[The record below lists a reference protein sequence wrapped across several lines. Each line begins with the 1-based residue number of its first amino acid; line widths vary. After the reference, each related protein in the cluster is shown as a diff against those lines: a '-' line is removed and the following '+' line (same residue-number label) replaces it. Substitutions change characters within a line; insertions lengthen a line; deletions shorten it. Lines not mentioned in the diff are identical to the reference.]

1 MSTLAWPLLLLAF
14 GLLLLIAE
22 VFIPSGGLIGFL
34 ALFCLGLSLWRA
46 FQESFDLGLK
56 FLLADGVL
64 LPLAIA
70 LAIHLWPRMPL
81 AKRVFLPRPSPEEI
95 EVSHSSQR
103 LDHLVGQLG
112 RALTPLRP
120 SGLVDFD
127 GRRLDALA
135 EEGLIPAGALI
146 RAVRVRGAELIVR
159 LAPDPPLE
167 ELVRRPD
174 RQPFGDREDLS

>member
-14 GLLLLIAE
+14 GVLLLIAE

-34 ALFCLGLSLWRA
+34 ALCCLGLSLWRA
-46 FQESFDLGLK
+46 FQESTDLGLK
-56 FLLADGVL
+56 FLLADCL
-64 LPLAIA
+64 LVPMAMA

-81 AKRVFLPRPSPEEI
+81 ARRVFLARPTPEEI

-103 LDHLVGQLG
+103 LDHLVGQHG

-127 GRRLDALA
+127 GRRLEGLS
-135 EEGLIPAGALI
+135 EEGLIPTGALI
-146 RAVRVRGAELIVR
+146 RAVRVRGGQLIVR
-159 LAPDPPLE
+159 TAPDPPLDALQE
-167 ELVRRPD
+167 QPD
-174 RQPFGDREDLS
+174 RAEPNLTNPT